1 MRTNRLSCWGLTA
14 LAIAMMTAASSSGC
28 RVDQDDI
35 QRWEKTER
43 GPDKLVAVIAHDKYD
58 PTLRVEAALALVRMK
73 PRGGKRIVLPIMVDA
88 IAQLTD

>member
-35 QRWEKTER
+35 QRWETTER
-43 GPDKLVAVIAHDKYD
+43 GPAKLVAVITHDKYE
-58 PTLRVEAALALVRMK
+58 PALRVEAALALVRMR
-73 PRGGKRIVLPIMVDA
+73 PRGGRRVG
-88 IAQLTD
+88 